1 MYEILPFIVFNF
13 INVTTPGIKG
23 CGESISIND
32 NIIPIELSAKKK
44 QTQINDVASQLQL
57 QHQLGVRK

>member
-1 MYEILPFIVFNF
+1 MKYYPLLYLIASTLLH
-13 INVTTPGIKG
+13 PGIKG